1 VSLLEAII
9 LGIIQGLTEFIPV
22 SSSGHL
28 VIAEQ
33 IMNAGGTESFHLFL
47 QFINLGTLLALLI
60 FYRKK
65 IWEICVDIFKH
76 NNWKLARNVLL
87 TAIPAGLVGLLLSRA
102 IEESNWLST
111 LVSVSI
117 AMALIGVLMVIVDF
131 LPKLSKVTDGEK
143 LSPWRALTIG
153 IVQILALIPGVSR
166 SGSTILA
173 GRVMGLNSKEAA
185 NYSFLA
191 SIPIMAAVMLK
202 TFASSNDRAYFM
214 DNLGVMVVGNI
225 AAFVFGMLALTFVIK
240 FLSKD
245 GNLQKFGY
253 YRIGLA
259 SMILIILFATM

>member
-1 VSLLEAII
+1 MNLLEAII
-9 LGIIQGLTEFIPV
+9 LGIVQGLTEFIPV

-47 QFINLGTLLALLI
+47 QFINLGTLLALLV

-65 IWEICVDIFKH
+65 IWEICVDIFKYH
-76 NNWKLARNVLL
+76 NWKLARNVVL

-102 IEESNWLST
+102 IEESAWLET
-111 LVSVSI
+111 LLSVSI
-117 AMALIGVLMVIVDF
+117 AMAVIGVFMVIVDW
-131 LPKLSKVTDGEK
+131 LPKLSKIKDGEH

-153 IVQILALIPGVSR
+153 VVQILALIPGVSR

-173 GRVMGLNSKEAA
+173 GRVMGLDSKEAA

-191 SIPIMAAVMLK
+191 SIPIMGAVMLK
-202 TFASSNDRAYFM
+202 TFLSSSDRAYFT
-214 DNLGVMVVGNI
+214 DNLGTMVVGNI
-225 AAFVFGMLALTFVIK
+225 VAFAFGMLALQFVIK

-259 SMILIILFATM
+259 SIILIVLLATL